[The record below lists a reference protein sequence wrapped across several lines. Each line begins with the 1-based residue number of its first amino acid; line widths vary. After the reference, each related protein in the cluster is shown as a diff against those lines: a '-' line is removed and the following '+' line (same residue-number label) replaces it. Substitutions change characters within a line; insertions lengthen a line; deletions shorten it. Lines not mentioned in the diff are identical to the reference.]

1 MSKEKVEI
9 LKDLSDLLDK
19 KRITIKEYELQKKL
33 TLDATDRIANIS
45 LISKLLTPQLVAL
58 LVALLFYSPVKN
70 LVVNANELALG
81 DFFAVKIEKA
91 IRKLDPQLADV
102 LGKLSKEEIIVLLD
116 SAKGSYSLISR
127 NEEKSE
133 VSLDSRFNYYESLQ
147 EKQLIDVDGD
157 IDLTELEKMFESK
170 TPIREDSYR
179 DTALRTIKKNIYST
193 KDFSEEEKKKVENV
207 YAALSP
213 DGEEVYLLIV
223 DITSE
228 EIADLK

>member
-19 KRITIKEYELQKKL
+19 GRITPQEYEFQKRL
-33 TLDATDRIANIS
+33 TLGSTNRIATFS

-91 IRKLDPQLADV
+91 IRKLDPQLANV

-116 SAKGSYSLISR
+116 SAKGSYGLISR

-157 IDLTELEKMFESK
+157 ID
-170 TPIREDSYR
+170 
-179 DTALRTIKKNIYST
+179 
-193 KDFSEEEKKKVENV
+193 
-207 YAALSP
+207 
-213 DGEEVYLLIV
+213 
-223 DITSE
+223 
-228 EIADLK
+228 